1 MKNNSFFKLIID
13 MLSLITLFFLFFIK
27 ITGNDIHEILGLV
40 LTLFI
45 IAHLLL
51 NRKWITSLIKNI
63 SSRNINSKHK
73 VIFILNTILFALFCI
88 SLISG
93 IIISKFVFNFGISNT
108 ILLSLHRISS
118 FMLLI
123 IAVLHLG

>member
-73 VIFILNTILFALFCI
+73 VIFILNTILF
-88 SLISG
+88 
-93 IIISKFVFNFGISNT
+93 
-108 ILLSLHRISS
+108 
-118 FMLLI
+118 M
-123 IAVLHLG
+123 